1 LAATQEAYDQLAESW
16 AHIASLVQQ
25 ASQDADRLHVPIP
38 QSLARGMADLLVFPS
53 EIRQVGARRAGT
65 WIEPIM
71 ERADEDPAGP
81 EEPQ

>member
-38 QSLARGMADLLVFPS
+38 QSLARGMADLLVFPA
-53 EIRQVGARRAGT
+53 EIRQVGARRSGT
-65 WIEPIM
+65 WVEPIM
-71 ERADEDPAGP
+71 ERADEPPSDP
-81 EEPQ
+81 EER